1 MYSNIILFFITLYT
15 NWIFIPESS
24 PLSTFGI
31 VGING
36 AAFATALSVFIFNS
50 IKMVFVYL
58 KLGIQPFNIKTL
70 QAILLIIG
78 VYFIVDY
85 FVFYSNVMVDI
96 CIRFVLLFLLY
107 FPLMIIFRIS
117 EDINKMSL
125 KMWNKFLGKN

>member
-1 MYSNIILFFITLYT
+1 
-15 NWIFIPESS
+15 
-24 PLSTFGI
+24 
-31 VGING
+31 
-36 AAFATALSVFIFNS
+36 
-50 IKMVFVYL
+50 MVFVYL